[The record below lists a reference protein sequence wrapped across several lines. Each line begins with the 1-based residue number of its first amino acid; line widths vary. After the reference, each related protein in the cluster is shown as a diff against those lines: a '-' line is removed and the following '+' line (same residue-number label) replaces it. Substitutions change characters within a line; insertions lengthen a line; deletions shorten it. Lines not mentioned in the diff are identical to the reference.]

1 MQGVEIL
8 DTTVHYVRE
17 FSLVAFLA
25 PIIVIGLVGFIF
37 CLLDGDFWDGVE
49 GLLIGSL
56 IGIFFGVML
65 TICTSKKTDKIDY
78 VEYKVTVSDE
88 VNFNEFH
95 DKYEIIDQ
103 EGKIYTVRERE

>member
-1 MQGVEIL
+1 MPGVEIL

-17 FSLVAFLA
+17 FSFVAFLA
-25 PIIVIGLVGFIF
+25 PIIVIGLVGFIC
-37 CLLDGDFWDGVE
+37 CLRGGDFWDGLD
-49 GLLIGSL
+49 GLLIGAMVGL
-56 IGIFFGVML
+56 FFGCML
-65 TICTSKKTDKIDY
+65 TICTSKKTDTIDY

-95 DKYEIIDQ
+95 DKYQIIDK